1 MVETEFLFVVPFM
14 LVEGNMLGDAV
25 AGEGVG
31 LGVRGVVPVS
41 EEEGDVEEVAWSVLV
56 NCRSMGILGGG
67 RVNTKFAE
75 WYIACGH
82 AGKD

>member
-31 LGVRGVVPVS
+31 LGVGGVIPVS
-41 EEEGDVEEVAWSVLV
+41 EEEGDIEEVAGV
-56 NCRSMGILGGG
+56 C
-67 RVNTKFAE
+67 
-75 WYIACGH
+75 
-82 AGKD
+82 